1 MTTTKQYTTRNLT
14 ADEQKKLMSGL
25 VLALGGNTALINSVL
40 RVIADQGLGI
50 FVADA
55 QS

>member
-1 MTTTKQYTTRNLT
+1 MEYATRNLT
-14 ADEQKKLMSGL
+14 ADESDKLMSGL
-25 VLALGGNTALINSVL
+25 VLALCGKTALIDSVL

-50 FVADA
+50 FVAEA